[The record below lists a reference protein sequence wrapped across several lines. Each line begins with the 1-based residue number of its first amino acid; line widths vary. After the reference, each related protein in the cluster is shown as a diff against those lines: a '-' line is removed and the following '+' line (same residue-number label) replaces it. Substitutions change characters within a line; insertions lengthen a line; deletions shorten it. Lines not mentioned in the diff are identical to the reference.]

1 MITAAYGLPAIVKA
15 AQAFQ
20 LVVTESA
27 LSHVLG
33 VECQQ
38 LNPLDI
44 CRAADH
50 AGLRAKW
57 TSGTGQIDTMPVPAL
72 VCLNGVWNV
81 IEHIEA
87 TQWSRYDPATQR
99 LYQELLP
106 SEERRSEILVIL
118 LAEKTLKISDVKFS
132 LHWFLP
138 SILRHKKQLRDV
150 LALSFMLQMVALVTP
165 MVFQN
170 IIDMVLVHRG
180 LSSLQVLSL
189 AMLGLAIA
197 EPVYSYLR
205 GKTFAHFSSKV
216 NAELSSRLYRHLITL
231 PLDYFSQRQTGQVVA
246 RIREMTHIRQFLT
259 GSALMLVLDSV
270 FIIMFLGVM
279 FYYAKPLAWIVI
291 ASLVL
296 YALFWLVVGPILRF
310 RVTKEYDANAIATAY
325 LTETMTGIETL
336 KTTGTESDFLRRW
349 QGILACQLRATFVAN
364 KIGIGAGQGISLI
377 QKLTSAIILWMG
389 VKLVLEGQ
397 STPGADHLTAGGLVA
412 FNMLAGH
419 VTQPILRL
427 AQMWQDFQHTLIALR
442 RIGDILDSP
451 SEVGRQGVATVPLL
465 KGKIEFNHVRFRY
478 SPDSAEV
485 LQDLTFV
492 VEAGEFTGITGPSGS
507 GKSTLTR
514 LLQRLY
520 IPQTGQV
527 LVDGMDLA
535 IADPSSLRRNMSVV
549 LQENV
554 LFAGSIIDNI
564 RLCSPEASEEEV
576 VAAARLAGADEFIAA
591 FPHGYHTMMGERGNG
606 LSGGQRQ
613 RVALARALLAN
624 PRVLIL
630 DEATSALD
638 YESESAIMANL
649 DQICHNRTVISI
661 AHRLNTIRRANR
673 ILVVDQGRVVEQG
686 THESLLEQQ
695 GLYAHLWE
703 QQVS

>member
-38 LNPLDI
+38 LDALDV
-44 CRAADH
+44 CRAAGY

-57 TSGTGQIDTMPVPAL
+57 IPGAGKIDTIPVPAL
-72 VCLNGVWNV
+72 VCLDGVWNV

-87 TQWSRYDPATQR
+87 TRWSRYDPATQQ
-99 LYQELLP
+99 LHEEPLP
-106 SEERRSEILVIL
+106 SEERRSKMLVIL
-118 LAEKTLKISDVKFS
+118 LAEKMLKVSDVKFS

-231 PLDYFSQRQTGQVVA
+231 PLDYFGQRQTGQVVA

-270 FIIMFLGVM
+270 FIVMFLGVM

-296 YALFWLVVGPILRF
+296 YALFWLVMGPILRF
-310 RVTKEYDANAIATAY
+310 RVTKEYDASAIATAY

-336 KTTGTESDFLRRW
+336 KTTGTEPDFLRRW
-349 QGILACQLRATFVAN
+349 QSILACQLRAAFVAN
-364 KIGIGAGQGISLI
+364 KIGIGAGQGINLI
-377 QKLTSAIILWMG
+377 QKLTSAIILWIG
-389 VKLVLEGQ
+389 VKLVLAGQ
-397 STPGADHLTAGGLVA
+397 VNPVVDSLTPGGLVA

-451 SEVGRQGVATVPLL
+451 SEVGRKGVATVPML
-465 KGKIEFNHVRFRY
+465 KGKIEFSHVRFRY
-478 SPDSAEV
+478 SPDAAEV

-492 VEAGEFTGITGPSGS
+492 IEAGEFIGITGPSGS

-576 VAAARLAGADEFIAA
+576 IAAARLAGADEFITD
-591 FPHGYHTMMGERGNG
+591 FPHGYQTMMGERGNG

-638 YESESAIMANL
+638 YESESAIMANM
-649 DQICHNRTVISI
+649 DQICHDRTVISI

-686 THESLLEQQ
+686 THEALLEQK

-703 QQVS
+703 QQVG

>member
-1 MITAAYGLPAIVKA
+1 MITAAYGLPAVVKA

-38 LNPLDI
+38 LDALDV
-44 CRAADH
+44 CRAASY

-57 TSGTGQIDTMPVPAL
+57 VPASGKIDTIPVPAL
-72 VCLNGVWNV
+72 VCFDGVWNV

-87 TQWSRYDPATQR
+87 TRWSRYDPATQQ
-99 LYQELLP
+99 LHEESLP
-106 SEERRSEILVIL
+106 SEERRSKMLIIL
-118 LAEKTLKISDVKFS
+118 LAEKMLKVSDVKFS

-231 PLDYFSQRQTGQVVA
+231 PLDYFGQRQTGQVVA

-270 FIIMFLGVM
+270 FIVMFLGVM

-296 YALFWLVVGPILRF
+296 YALFWLIMGPILRF
-310 RVTKEYDANAIATAY
+310 RVTKEYDASAIATAY

-336 KTTGTESDFLRRW
+336 KTTGTEPDFLRRW
-349 QGILACQLRATFVAN
+349 QSILSCQLRATFVAN
-364 KIGIGAGQGISLI
+364 KIGIGAGQGINLI
-377 QKLTSAIILWMG
+377 QKLTSAVILWIG
-389 VKLVLEGQ
+389 VKLVLAGQ
-397 STPGADHLTAGGLVA
+397 NTPGGDYLTAGGLVA

-451 SEVGRQGVATVPLL
+451 SEVGRKGVATVPLL
-465 KGKIEFNHVRFRY
+465 KGKIEFSHVRFRY
-478 SPDSAEV
+478 SPDAAEV

-492 VEAGEFTGITGPSGS
+492 IEAGEFIGITGPSGS

-576 VAAARLAGADEFIAA
+576 IAAARLAGADEFITD

-638 YESESAIMANL
+638 YESESAIMANM
-649 DQICHNRTVISI
+649 DQICHDRTVISI

-686 THESLLEQQ
+686 THEALLEQK

-703 QQVS
+703 QQVG

>member
-20 LVVTESA
+20 LVVTEAA
-27 LSHVLG
+27 LGHLLG
-33 VECQQ
+33 TECQK
-38 LNPLDI
+38 LDALDV
-44 CRAADH
+44 CRAANH
-50 AGLRAKW
+50 AGLKAKW
-57 TSGTGQIDTMPVPAL
+57 IPGDGKIDTLPVPAL
-72 VCLNGVWNV
+72 VCLDGVWNV
-81 IEHIEA
+81 IEEVGA
-87 TQWSRYDPATQR
+87 MQWSRYDPATQQ
-99 LYQELLP
+99 LYQEQLP
-106 SEERRSEILVIL
+106 SDERRSKMLIIL

-132 LHWFLP
+132 FHWFLP
-138 SILRHKKQLRDV
+138 SILRHKRQLWDV
-150 LALSFMLQMVALVTP
+150 LSLSFMLQIAALVTP

-189 AMLGLAIA
+189 AMLGLALA
-197 EPVYSYLR
+197 EPLYSYLR
-205 GKTFAHFSSKV
+205 GKAFAHFSSRV
-216 NAELSSRLYRHLITL
+216 NSELSSRLYRHLITL
-231 PLDYFSQRQTGQVVA
+231 PLDYFGQRQTGQIVA

-270 FIIMFLGVM
+270 FIVMFLGVM
-279 FYYAKPLAWIVI
+279 FYYAKPLAWVVI

-296 YALFWLVVGPILRF
+296 YATFWLMVGPILRF
-310 RVTKEYDANAIATAY
+310 RVTKEYDANAVATAY

-336 KTTGTESDFLRRW
+336 KTTGTERDFLRRW

-364 KIGIGAGQGISLI
+364 KIGIGAGQGINLI
-377 QKLTSAIILWMG
+377 QKVTSAFILWLG

-397 STPGADHLTAGGLVA
+397 STPGGHYLTAGGLVA
-412 FNMLAGH
+412 FNMLSSH

-442 RIGDILDSP
+442 RIGDILDTP
-451 SEVGRQGVATVPLL
+451 SEIGRKGVATVPLL
-465 KGKIEFNHVRFRY
+465 KGKVEFSHVRFRY
-478 SPDSAEV
+478 SPDTPAV
-485 LQDLTFV
+485 LQDLTFS
-492 VEAGEFTGITGPSGS
+492 VESGEFIGITGPSGS

-520 IPQTGQV
+520 IPQNGQV

-535 IADPSSLRRNMSVV
+535 IADPSSLRRHMSVV

-576 VAAARLAGADEFIAA
+576 VAAARLAGADEFISD

-624 PRVLIL
+624 PRILIL

-638 YESESAIMANL
+638 YESESAIMANM

-661 AHRLNTIRRANR
+661 AHRLNTIRRASR
-673 ILVVDQGRVVEQG
+673 ILVIDQGRVVAQG
-686 THESLLEQQ
+686 THEALVQQQ

-703 QQVS
+703 QQTA

>member
-15 AQAFQ
+15 AEAFH
-20 LVVTESA
+20 LVVTEVA

-38 LNPLDI
+38 LDALDV
-44 CRAADH
+44 CQAANH

-57 TSGTGQIDTMPVPAL
+57 ITGAGKIDTLPVPAL
-72 VCLNGVWNV
+72 VCLDGVWNV
-81 IEHIEA
+81 IECIEA
-87 TQWSRYDPATQR
+87 TRWSRYDPATQQ
-99 LYQELLP
+99 LHEEPLP
-106 SEERRSEILVIL
+106 SDEQQSKMLFIL
-118 LAEKTLKISDVKFS
+118 LAEKTLKVSDVKFS

-231 PLDYFSQRQTGQVVA
+231 PLDYFGQRQTGQVVA

-270 FIIMFLGVM
+270 FIVMFLGVM
-279 FYYAKPLAWIVI
+279 FYYAKSLAWIVI

-296 YALFWLVVGPILRF
+296 YALFWLLVGPILRY

-336 KTTGTESDFLRRW
+336 KTTGTEPDFLRRW

-364 KIGIGAGQGISLI
+364 KIGIGAGQGINLI
-377 QKLTSAIILWMG
+377 QKLTSAVILWIG

-397 STPGADHLTAGGLVA
+397 SSPGADYLTAGGLVA

-451 SEVGRQGVATVPLL
+451 SEIGRKGVTTVPRL
-465 KGKIEFNHVRFRY
+465 KGKIEFSRVRFRY
-478 SPDSAEV
+478 SPDAPEV
-485 LQDLTFV
+485 LQELTFV
-492 VEAGEFTGITGPSGS
+492 VEAGEFIGITGPSGS

-520 IPQTGQV
+520 IPQNGQV

-576 VAAARLAGADEFIAA
+576 IAAARLAGAHEFISA

-638 YESESAIMANL
+638 YESESAIMANM

-673 ILVVDQGRVVEQG
+673 ILVVDKGRVVAQG
-686 THESLLEQQ
+686 THEALLEQK

-703 QQVS
+703 QQVG

>member
-1 MITAAYGLPAIVKA
+1 MTAAYGLPAIVRA
-15 AQAFQ
+15 AQTFQ

-38 LNPLDI
+38 LDALDV
-44 CRAADH
+44 CRAAGY

-57 TSGTGQIDTMPVPAL
+57 IPAAGKIDTIPVPAL
-72 VCLNGVWNV
+72 VCFEGVWNV

-87 TQWSRYDPATQR
+87 TRWSRYDPATQQ
-99 LYQELLP
+99 LYEEPLP
-106 SEERRSEILVIL
+106 SEERRSKMLVIL
-118 LAEKTLKISDVKFS
+118 LAEKMLKVSDVKFS

-150 LALSFMLQMVALVTP
+150 LAISFMLQMVALVTP

-231 PLDYFSQRQTGQVVA
+231 PLDYFGQRQTGQVVA

-270 FIIMFLGVM
+270 FIVMFLGVM

-296 YALFWLVVGPILRF
+296 YALFWLVMGPILRF
-310 RVTKEYDANAIATAY
+310 RVTKEYDASAIATAY

-336 KTTGTESDFLRRW
+336 KTTGTEPDFLRRW
-349 QGILACQLRATFVAN
+349 QSILACQLRATFVAS
-364 KIGIGAGQGISLI
+364 KIGIGAGQGINLI
-377 QKLTSAIILWMG
+377 QKLTSAIILWVG
-389 VKLVLEGQ
+389 VKLVLVGQ
-397 STPGADHLTAGGLVA
+397 VNPGVDSLTPGGLVA

-451 SEVGRQGVATVPLL
+451 SEVGRKGVATVPML
-465 KGKIEFNHVRFRY
+465 KGKIEFSHVRFRY
-478 SPDSAEV
+478 SPDAAEV
-485 LQDLTFV
+485 LQDLTFL
-492 VEAGEFTGITGPSGS
+492 VEAGEFIGITGPSGS

-576 VAAARLAGADEFIAA
+576 IAAARLAGADEFITD

-638 YESESAIMANL
+638 YESESAIMANM
-649 DQICHNRTVISI
+649 DQICHDRTVISI

-673 ILVVDQGRVVEQG
+673 IFVVDQGRVVEQG
-686 THESLLEQQ
+686 THEALLQQQ

-703 QQVS
+703 QQVG

>member
-1 MITAAYGLPAIVKA
+1 MITAAYGLPAVVKA

-38 LNPLDI
+38 LDALDV
-44 CRAADH
+44 CRAASY

-57 TSGTGQIDTMPVPAL
+57 VPASGKIDTIPVPAL
-72 VCLNGVWNV
+72 VCLDGVWNV

-87 TQWSRYDPATQR
+87 TRWSRYDPATQK
-99 LYQELLP
+99 LHEESLP
-106 SEERRSEILVIL
+106 SEERRSKMLVIL
-118 LAEKTLKISDVKFS
+118 LAEKMLKVSDVKFS

-138 SILRHKKQLRDV
+138 SILRHKRQLRDV

-231 PLDYFSQRQTGQVVA
+231 PLDYFGQRQTGQVVA

-270 FIIMFLGVM
+270 FIVMFLGVM

-296 YALFWLVVGPILRF
+296 YALFWLIMGPILRF
-310 RVTKEYDANAIATAY
+310 RVTKEYDASAIATAY

-336 KTTGTESDFLRRW
+336 KTTGTEPDFLRRW
-349 QGILACQLRATFVAN
+349 QSILACQLRATFVAN
-364 KIGIGAGQGISLI
+364 KIGIGAGQGINLI
-377 QKLTSAIILWMG
+377 QKLTSAVILWIG
-389 VKLVLEGQ
+389 VKLVLAGQ
-397 STPGADHLTAGGLVA
+397 NTPGGDYLTAGGLVA

-451 SEVGRQGVATVPLL
+451 SEVGRKGVATVPLL
-465 KGKIEFNHVRFRY
+465 KGKIEFSHVRFRY
-478 SPDSAEV
+478 SPDAAEV

-492 VEAGEFTGITGPSGS
+492 IEAGEFIGITGPSGS

-576 VAAARLAGADEFIAA
+576 IAAARLAGADEFITD

-638 YESESAIMANL
+638 YESESAIMANM
-649 DQICHNRTVISI
+649 DQICHDRTVISI

-686 THESLLEQQ
+686 THEALLEQK

-703 QQVS
+703 QQVG